1 MWYFNISIDECL
13 IWKSKTWFQT
23 RLNFFF
29 DSVMNEGPERLFEAH
44 SGHFDSLL
52 LNITISLIPLDD
64 CFIWYKVMVGL
75 ILTKAMVTYTHLF
88 SLSCHWLQ
96 VHIIVLNV
104 TVVLVFVV
112 NLFICV
118 YNRNRRNQRVQ

>member
-44 SGHFDSLL
+44 SGLFDSLL
-52 LNITISLIPLDD
+52 LNITISLIQLDD
-64 CFIWYKVMVGL
+64 CFMWYKVVVGL
-75 ILTKAMVTYTHLF
+75 ILTKAMVTYTRLF
-88 SLSCHWLQ
+88 SLSCHWL
-96 VHIIVLNV
+96 HIIVLNV

>member
-96 VHIIVLNV
+96 VHIIIMC
-104 TVVLVFVV
+104 TCSQWHYCSKCYSCSSICGKLVH
-112 NLFICV
+112 LCL
-118 YNRNRRNQRVQ
+118 